1 MPGQGCAVED
11 VVKAGRVKP
20 HRRTPHRGMRRRA
33 LMLEPRR
40 LARGAAVAM
49 ALVMPIGLLSVPPAL
64 AESPFSKPPVFED
77 DREPVAGRE
86 LKARPR
92 KTDPADPGPAAK
104 ATWPKPGSAEVSVP
118 AKADSARSATAAAA
132 PVKAGDLPIEV
143 LAPAQPKQSRENV
156 EAASEVRVQ
165 VLDSEAARGAGVNG
179 MAFTVARTDASTPGR
194 VRLRLDYSKFEQAF
208 GGAYGARLQLM
219 QLPQCALT
227 TPSKPECR
235 TPIPLETANSGEA
248 KTLTAEVEAAPAA
261 KSGSPAVASAQGNA
275 TLLVAAA
282 GSESSQGDYKATSLK
297 ASATWNAGGNTGGFS
312 WSYPM
317 RVPPVP
323 SGLTPKLEISY
334 SSASVDGRTS
344 NTNGQPSWVGEGFDL
359 WPGFIERSYK
369 PCEDDG
375 APDDEWGNPP
385 GDMCWGYDN
394 ATVTWNGKGG
404 ELIKASDGT
413 WRTKDDDGTKYE
425 KLTSSSNDIGDD
437 NENGDDNG
445 EYWKVTTTDGT
456 QYYFGLNRAPGWE
469 TGKPETHSAW
479 TTPVFGDDSG
489 EPCHNAAGFKDSWCQ
504 QAYRWNLDYVVDT
517 SGNAIL
523 YTYAKETNHYAR
535 NLKPEDE
542 TPYVRGGYLKTIS
555 YGLRKDALF
564 ANAPAQVTFTTS
576 ERCIPDATFDCD
588 PAKIGDNPDRWWDVP
603 WDRNCNSGQECKEN
617 HGGISPTFWSRKR
630 LTKITTQIIKAD
642 ASGYRP
648 VDSWSLGHEW
658 GLADAERDLLLK
670 EIQHTGHVVTGE
682 EKPVALPK
690 VTFNPV
696 QKDNRLDKSGD
707 DILPY
712 IRYRVGAI
720 YDESGGQIDINYSE
734 TDCSLSDLP
743 TPETNTTRCMPVIW
757 TPPGRED
764 PITDWFHKY
773 VVTSVTQVDR
783 TGLSPNMTTKYEY
796 VGDAAWHFDDDD
808 GLTKEK
814 EKTWS
819 QWRGYGHV
827 RTFTGDPADPATQT
841 DTYYMR
847 GMDGDRK
854 TKDGGEKTVT
864 VSDGEGGTH
873 TDHNALAGFA
883 LRTVKYTEP
892 GGSIY
897 SKTVNTPWR
906 VQTASRTRS
915 WGTVTANVVATDTT
929 RTWTVKDGGGWIETK
944 TDNTYKNSGP
954 GVGRI
959 TSSNNLGDVTTGAD
973 DKCTRTTYADNT
985 NAWMVSF
992 PSRME
997 TVSVPCTATTDRPAH
1012 VVSDAR
1018 THYDNGGFGAAPT
1031 KGDVTKVE
1039 KLADYE
1045 GTTPKYVTQTATVY
1059 DAYGRPT
1066 KVTDALGQSST
1077 TTYTDT
1083 HGLNTKVVATTPP
1096 ADPANPATALTT
1108 ETHIEPAWGETVT
1121 EIDKSNYNARTDLVY
1136 DPLGRLTQVWLPNR
1150 AKGSSTDPNHAFEYR
1165 VTDGEIVTVTSKG
1178 LTEDGDERLIKIELL
1193 DGWLRPRQTQTPTHA
1208 TEAGEPRR
1216 LISDTFYDNRGQA
1229 VKSYAPYLANGV
1241 PESELFG
1248 VGTPGAVETQTHT
1261 EYDGLG
1267 RKTVERLTT
1276 GNGEQ
1281 PEQELWRTTHSYGG
1295 GNRFSVTPPNG
1306 GTPTTEIVNA
1316 LGQVIERRQYK
1327 ASTPTGDYDATRFT
1341 YTPAGEIASVTDPSG
1356 NEWTTTY
1363 DLRGRKIQSTDPD
1376 AGTTTHTYD
1385 DLDRPVSST
1394 DARGKKLFTSY
1405 DGLDR
1410 KTTVRE
1416 GAADGT
1422 TLVSWTYD
1430 TASYGKGKLASATR
1444 HTPDGSYTNRI
1455 LNYDSLGRPVTT
1467 STTIPASQGPLAGT
1481 YSQRTTYKLTG
1492 TIASEVLSVGGGLP
1506 RESLVYTY
1514 DEYLRPTQV
1523 TNTDGTVY
1531 VNNTQYTP
1539 THKPAFIELGAEG
1552 KRIWQTY
1559 AYEYGT
1565 QRLQTARVSRQNL
1578 GYARNAVYHYTD
1590 SGNITSITDTTTDGV
1605 DNQCFTYDHLQRL
1618 TQAWTQTTNT
1628 CATEPTDAVIGGPAP
1643 YWHTFAYDKAGNRT
1657 NETRHGIGGETDTV
1671 RTYTYAQPG
1680 NGNRLE
1686 TVAHTGPTGVR
1697 TTGYGYDA
1705 TGNTTSITTAEG
1717 PTNSTQ
1723 TFDWN
1728 TEGELAKV
1736 TENGNDVTYIYDAD
1750 GNRLIRKDP
1759 TGTTLYLPDG
1769 TELHAPAGSTTATGT
1784 RYYTFAGQTVA
1795 MRTSDGTVTYMTGD
1809 HQGTAQLAIDAT
1821 TQQLTTRRFT
1831 PFGIIRGL
1839 DEDAT
1844 WPSDKGFL
1852 GGTQE
1857 PTGLTHLG
1865 AREYD
1870 PETGRFI
1877 SVDPVM
1883 NLGDQQ
1889 SYNGYAYA
1897 ENSPVTYSDPTGRTK
1912 CDVGVCPTPEQARC
1926 APQLGGCTDTDR
1938 DGTPNGIASPSAI
1951 YHGSRS
1957 GSNQSRTIGP
1967 ASVIRVPQKINITVF
1982 VQRFYENRT
1991 QWLHSPVKADIFAAK
2006 AACSS
2011 MSDCVDSKLM
2021 GLLVAAWFEMF
2032 GGVQAVVGGKGTGG
2046 LLPKMARRDSK
2057 TGKMVPATR
2066 LNKIIDD
2073 IACLSSF
2080 VPDTKVLMADGSTK
2094 EIRDVKVGDKV
2105 LATDPRTGE
2114 SSTESVL
2121 ATIASKGDKNL
2132 VQITVDS
2139 RTSNSYLATST
2150 GDNKSGPLIH
2160 APNTSKTGLIIASNT
2175 HPFWVV
2181 GAISQWIDA
2190 AELRPGMWLRTS
2202 TGTYVQITAVKH
2214 STSTNQRVHNLAISN
2229 LHTYHALAGRTP
2241 ILVHN
2246 CNTLTVSQLKGLAMN
2261 IRNAGNSKVS
2271 RSMRTIAVAQTID
2284 GTLYAGSSNGFDK
2297 GMRAK
2302 AKELGINLVPTS
2314 RGKHAE
2320 ENLLKWINPNTIMRV
2335 GTYKRAPCGPK
2346 EHNCSAQLRGHKIPA
2361 G

>member
-1 MPGQGCAVED
+1 
-11 VVKAGRVKP
+11 
-20 HRRTPHRGMRRRA
+20 MRRRA

-64 AESPFSKPPVFED
+64 AESPFSKPPVVED

-92 KTDPADPGPAAK
+92 KTAPADPGPAAK

-334 SSASVDGRTS
+334 SSASVDGRTA

-359 WPGFIERSYK
+359 WPGFIERRYK
-369 PCEDDG
+369 SCEDDG
-375 APDDEWGNPP
+375 APKDEWGNSP
-385 GDMCWGYDN
+385 GDQCWGYDN
-394 ATVTWNGKGG
+394 ASVTWNGKGG

-413 WRTKDDDGTKYE
+413 WRTKDDDGTKFE
-425 KLTSSSNDIGDD
+425 KLTSSSIA
-437 NENGDDNG
+437 NGDDNG

-456 QYYFGLNRAPGWE
+456 QYYFGLNRAPGWVS
-469 TGKPETHSAW
+469 GKPETNSAW
-479 TTPVFGDDSG
+479 TVPVFGDDSG
-489 EPCHNAAGFKDSWCQ
+489 DPCHDAAAFKDSWCQ
-504 QAYRWNLDYVVDT
+504 QAYRWNLDYVVDP

-523 YTYAKETNHYAR
+523 YTYAKETNHYGR

-542 TPYVRGGYLKTIS
+542 TPYVRSGYLKTVS
-555 YGLRKDALF
+555 YGLREDALF

-603 WDRNCNSGQECKEN
+603 WDMNCNSGQECKET

-690 VTFNPV
+690 VTFNHV
-696 QKDNRLDKSGD
+696 QLPNRLDKSGD

-720 YDESGGQIDINYSE
+720 YDESGGQIEVNYSD

-796 VGDAAWHFDDDD
+796 VGGAAWHFDDDD

-819 QWRGYGHV
+819 QWRGYGQV
-827 RTFTGDPADPATQT
+827 RTFTGDPANPATQT

-847 GMDGDRK
+847 GMDGDRQ
-854 TKDGGEKTVT
+854 TKSGGEKSVT

-873 TDHNALAGFA
+873 TDHNALAGFT
-883 LRTVKYTEP
+883 LRTVQYTEP
-892 GGSIY
+892 GGSVHT
-897 SKTVNTPWR
+897 KTVNTPWR

-915 WGTVTANVVATDTT
+915 WGTVTANVVTTDTT
-929 RTWTVKDGGGWIETK
+929 RTWTVKDGGGWTETK
-944 TDNTYKNSGP
+944 TDNAYKSTGP

-959 TSSNNLGDVTTGAD
+959 TSSNNLGDVSTITD

-985 NAWMVSF
+985 DAWMVSY
-992 PSRME
+992 PSRVE
-997 TVSVPCTATTDRPAH
+997 TVSVACSGTTTRPAD
-1012 VVSDAR
+1012 VVSDTR
-1018 THYDNGGFGAAPT
+1018 SHYDNGGFDDAPT
-1031 KGDVTKVE
+1031 KGQVTKVE
-1039 KLADYE
+1039 KLAGYDGSSPQYI
-1045 GTTPKYVTQTATVY
+1045 TQAATVY
-1059 DAYGRPT
+1059 DAYGRTT
-1066 KVTDALGQSST
+1066 KVTDASGRTAT

-1083 HGLNTKVVATTPP
+1083 HGLNTKAVATTPP

-1108 ETHIEPAWGETVT
+1108 ETDIEPAWGTPVT

-1229 VKSYAPYLANGV
+1229 VKTYAPYLANGV

-1281 PEQELWRTTHSYGG
+1281 PEQELWRTTHTYGG
-1295 GNRFSVTPPNG
+1295 GNRVSVTPPNG

-1356 NEWTTTY
+1356 NVWTTTY
-1363 DLRGRKIQSTDPD
+1363 DLRGRKVKTTDPD
-1376 AGTTTHTYD
+1376 KGTTTYTYD

-1394 DARGKKLFTSY
+1394 DARGKKLFTAY

-1410 KTTVRE
+1410 KTAVRE

-1444 HTPDGSYTNRI
+1444 HTPEGNYTSRI
-1455 LNYDSLGRPVTT
+1455 LNYDSLGRPVTS
-1467 STTIPASQGPLAGT
+1467 STIVPASQGPLAGT

-1492 TIASEVLSVGGGLP
+1492 TIASEMLPAGGGLP

-1514 DEYLRPTQV
+1514 DEQQRPTQMA
-1523 TNTDGTVY
+1523 NTDGTAY

-1539 THKPAFIELGAEG
+1539 THKPNFIELGAAG
-1552 KRIWQTY
+1552 KHIWQTY
-1559 AYEYGT
+1559 AYEHGT
-1565 QRLQTARVSRQNL
+1565 QRLKTARVSRQNL
-1578 GYARNAVYHYTD
+1578 GYSRNALYQYTD

-1618 TQAWTQTTNT
+1618 TQAWTQTSNT
-1628 CATEPTDAVIGGPAP
+1628 CTADPTDSVIGGPAP
-1643 YWHTFAYDKAGNRT
+1643 YWHTFTYDKAGNRT
-1657 NETRHGIGGETDTV
+1657 TETRHGIGGETDTV
-1671 RTYTYAQPG
+1671 RTYTYAPPG
-1680 NGNRLE
+1680 NGNRLN
-1686 TVAHTGPTGVR
+1686 TLAHTSPTGDR
-1697 TTGYGYDA
+1697 TIAYGYDA
-1705 TGNTTSITTAEG
+1705 IGNTTSITTAEG

-1728 TEGELAKV
+1728 TEGQLATV
-1736 TENGNDVTYIYDAD
+1736 TENGNDIAYVYDAD

-1769 TELHAPAGSTTATGT
+1769 TELRALAGANTATGT

-1795 MRTSDGTVTYMTGD
+1795 MRTSDGTLSYMAGD

-1831 PFGIIRGL
+1831 PFGTIRDL
-1839 DEDAT
+1839 AEDAT
-1844 WPSDKGFL
+1844 WPGERGFV
-1852 GGTQE
+1852 GGTQD

-1877 SVDPVM
+1877 SVDPLMDLAVP
-1883 NLGDQQ
+1883 Q
-1889 SYNGYAYA
+1889 SLNGYAYS
-1897 ENSPVTYSDPTGRTK
+1897 ENNPITGSDPDGKRTVKCNGAWVNERNCNPGSDGKMRPDKGAKRYNDYIPRTTPYWYSGSTSVGSTGAINVPGKVVNVPRFK
-1912 CDVGVCPTPEQARC
+1912 QVWKKIYSKHDFVNPDKPTPLEELYIANQVC
-1926 APQLGGCTDTDR
+1926 WEIDCGDYKTYLQLVLADMLGILGADR
-1938 DGTPNGIASPSAI
+1938 ETRRTGKLDSRILKNGL
-1951 YHGSRS
+1951 GS
-1957 GSNQSRTIGP
+1957 
-1967 ASVIRVPQKINITVF
+1967 
-1982 VQRFYENRT
+1982 
-1991 QWLHSPVKADIFAAK
+1991 
-2006 AACSS
+2006 CSS
-2011 MSDCVDSKLM
+2011 
-2021 GLLVAAWFEMF
+2021 F
-2032 GGVQAVVGGKGTGG
+2032 T
-2046 LLPKMARRDSK
+2046 PK
-2057 TGKMVPATR
+2057 T
-2066 LNKIIDD
+2066 KI
-2073 IACLSSF
+2073 
-2080 VPDTKVLMADGSTK
+2080 LMADGSTK
-2094 EIRDVKVGDKV
+2094 DIEDIKVGDKV
-2105 LATDPRTGE
+2105 IATDPETGE
-2114 SSTESVL
+2114 ASAEPVQ
-2121 ATIASKGDKNL
+2121 ATITSKGDKNL
-2132 VQITVDS
+2132 VQLTIDTDNPS
-2139 RTSNSYLATST
+2139 TYLATESG
-2150 GDNKSGPLIH
+2150 GDKGESLLQAPDVSEAGVLI
-2160 APNTSKTGLIIASNT
+2160 ATDT
-2175 HPFWVV
+2175 HPFWVA
-2181 GAISQWIDA
+2181 GNIDQWVDA
-2190 AELRPGMWLRTS
+2190 EDLKPGMWLRTS
-2202 TGTYVQITAVKH
+2202 AGTYVQVAATKHWTAQQ
-2214 STSTNQRVHNLAISN
+2214 QRVHNLTIANQNTFYVAANEAS
-2229 LHTYHALAGRTP
+2229 

-2246 CNTLTVSQLKGLAMN
+2246 CGGHFEGHATSCTCEGIGEETLEVTEEATEDDKFTRHAME
-2261 IRNAGNSKVS
+2261 RLELRGVS
-2271 RSMRTIAVAQTID
+2271 REQAEALLRQTPFSYYHEDQWKLGYYDPKSQVFVARTID
-2284 GTLYAGSSNGFDK
+2284 GN
-2297 GMRAK
+2297 
-2302 AKELGINLVPTS
+2302 V
-2314 RGKHAE
+2314 
-2320 ENLLKWINPNTIMRV
+2320 NTIIVEADKPYIER
-2335 GTYKRAPCGPK
+2335 
-2346 EHNCSAQLRGHKIPA
+2346 LRRG
-2361 G
+2361 GRR